1 VSDRQKPWHLNDQ
14 LFFDE
19 LEAGRRAER
28 HVAHM
33 CLEAGLWVQMPPK
46 SVRLDIAE
54 AGEYTDEA
62 DLWVGR
68 RKPAKIEVKSR
79 RVSFTSVEN
88 ISEAYLPFFITT
100 VTSWVVAETKP
111 VAFVIVSA
119 ETSRCVVVS
128 GKSFP
133 RWKRRRAMD
142 RLRQIEDTFFC
153 AEKADIHSFDEFVSA
168 MYKRE
173 RSGE

>member
-1 VSDRQKPWHLNDQ
+1 LSEQQKPWHLNDQ

-33 CLEAGLWVQMPPK
+33 CLDAGLWVHMPPK

-54 AGEYTDEA
+54 AGEYADEA

-68 RKPAKIEVKSR
+68 REPAKIEVKSR
-79 RVSFTSVEN
+79 KVSFTSVEN
-88 ISEAYLPFFITT
+88 ISDEYLPFFITT
-100 VTSWVVAETKP
+100 VSSWIVAETKP

-119 ETSRCVVVS
+119 QTGTCVVVS
-128 GKSFP
+128 RKSFP
-133 RWKRRRAMD
+133 RWKRRRCVD
-142 RLRQIEDTFFC
+142 RVRQIEDTFFC
-153 AEKADIHSFDEFVSA
+153 AQKRDIHPFDRFVRA
-168 MYKRE
+168 MHKRE